1 MMVADLL
8 IVDYLFCMD
17 RNMSGISELP
27 YQLIHQTGNHSFHVF
42 RQKTAVCSRICHQL
56 FFIKA
61 LGVIQ
66 SLLCRKS
73 QEPVGISLQCSQ
85 TVKLWCLFLFVCGLQ
100 LRNQCHLFFFETVK
114 NRLCVLFVFK
124 PVGCCNNAGAL
135 N

>member
-1 MMVADLL
+1 MMVTDLF
-8 IVDYLFCMD
+8 IVNYLFCMD

-27 YQLIHQTGNHSFHVF
+27 YQLVHQMGEHSFHVF
-42 RQKTAVCSRICHQL
+42 RQKPAVRSGICHQL

-85 TVKLWCLFLFVCGLQ
+85 AIKLWCLFLFVCCLQ
-100 LRNQCHLFFFETVK
+100 LRYQCRLFFFETIK
-114 NRLCVLFVFK
+114 YFLRILPVFK
-124 PVGCCNNAGAL
+124 PIGSCHNAGTL